1 MKRKSNHKKAKKEE
15 VEVKEVG
22 TFNDFLIMEKEK
34 KDNDDSNDLS
44 FLKDWI
50 NLENP
55 FSDKSKNKSK
65 KSRFCDLFKEI
76 EKEEKE

>member
-1 MKRKSNHKKAKKEE
+1 
-15 VEVKEVG
+15 VKEVG

-34 KDNDDSNDLS
+34 KDNDNSNDLS

-65 KSRFCDLFKEI
+65 NHAFAIYSKK
-76 EKEEKE
+76 